1 MAVLVALAYAPCAH
15 DPSHIHSLTSH
26 VQYAVARG
34 PAYISVHRHMPAYA
48 QVRFSE
54 NIDFQYPMKEACQV
68 ELAKY
73 CKDVP
78 HGNAR
83 AIRWEG

>member
-1 MAVLVALAYAPCAH
+1 MLSAARHPPHAH
-15 DPSHIHSLTSH
+15 THLTPPPRVPLS
-26 VQYAVARG
+26 
-34 PAYISVHRHMPAYA
+34 

-54 NIDFQYPMKEACQV
+54 NIDFQYPMKQAC
-68 ELAKY
+68 AKEMERF

-83 AIRWEG
+83 VIR